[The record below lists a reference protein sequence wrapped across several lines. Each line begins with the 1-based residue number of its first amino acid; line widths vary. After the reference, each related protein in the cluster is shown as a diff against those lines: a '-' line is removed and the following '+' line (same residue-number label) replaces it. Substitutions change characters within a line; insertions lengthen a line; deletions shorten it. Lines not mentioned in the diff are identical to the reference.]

1 MSKPSRDEN
10 CYQIQSGIMKALH
23 IHMSCSQLNQT
34 FIYSIFMQIEDAVT
48 TYFINVFL
56 MYSQSNKY
64 LKNQSFMPQGLS
76 VE

>member
-1 MSKPSRDEN
+1 
-10 CYQIQSGIMKALH
+10 
-23 IHMSCSQLNQT
+23 MSCSQLNQT

>member
-1 MSKPSRDEN
+1 
-10 CYQIQSGIMKALH
+10 MKALH
-23 IHMSCSQLNQT
+23 ITYALLTAQSNIHL
-34 FIYSIFMQIEDAVT
+34 FMQIEDAVT